1 MKNIKAKEVAN
12 IIGCS
17 NETMLKYVK
26 MFYPH
31 KVSRGRV
38 TVLTYTELRIVIA
51 SMKRARKNYISKNW
65 NYEKIDDML
74 YENDIEYLIAQ
85 MENDL
90 RAA

>member
-1 MKNIKAKEVAN
+1 
-12 IIGCS
+12 
-17 NETMLKYVK
+17 
-26 MFYPH
+26 
-31 KVSRGRV
+31 
-38 TVLTYTELRIVIA
+38 
-51 SMKRARKNYISKNW
+51 MKRARKNYISKNW